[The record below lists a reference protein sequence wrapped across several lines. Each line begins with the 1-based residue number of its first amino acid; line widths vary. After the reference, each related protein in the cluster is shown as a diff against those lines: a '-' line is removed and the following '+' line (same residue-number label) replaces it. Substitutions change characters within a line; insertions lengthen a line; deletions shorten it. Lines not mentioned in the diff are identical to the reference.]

1 MSRQLNP
8 NPLRTQYRLSCA
20 NKATSMHVC
29 KAKNVR
35 VFYVLFLSSVCTRV
49 LVSLSPCACEC
60 ALSLLHMYAHAHT
73 QMQRARTAH
82 ALTHGERL
90 RNERTPGEGVR
101 PLCLVSVDPGGRPRP
116 DMMQLQWSLPRWVQ
130 VQCRYLRSCTQ
141 NVAACKCTNS
151 FHFTVH
157 RAHAYVPADQ
167 HISQHKKHVSGYSN
181 LRGRQ
186 RTDSP

>member
-1 MSRQLNP
+1 
-8 NPLRTQYRLSCA
+8 
-20 NKATSMHVC
+20 MHVC

-101 PLCLVSVDPGGRPRP
+101 PLCLVSFDPGGRPRP

-141 NVAACKCTNS
+141 NVAACTCTNS
-151 FHFTVH
+151 IILQLTEHTHMCLQLSTSLSTRSMQQGTILADASAQIH
-157 RAHAYVPADQ
+157 RDR
-167 HISQHKKHVSGYSN
+167 SQPGVIEME
-181 LRGRQ
+181 L
-186 RTDSP
+186 